1 MKYST
6 PRDYTPDY
14 IADRL
19 QLLDLCTRYAVGVDR
34 KDWELFRSCFTEDAV
49 IDYTATGGPRHRRDD
64 MVVFLSEAMAQFSGT
79 QHFVL
84 NQEVE
89 IEGDTASGRIGFYNP
104 MPLQLEQGKMFYL
117 VGGWYVDDYTRTS
130 EGWKFSARSEELS
143 FDTSKYPLLQNYD
156 PS

>member
-49 IDYTATGGPRHRRDD
+49 IDYTATGGPRHRRDGTVALSD
-64 MVVFLSEAMAQFSGT
+64 RVVILGLAAGDGT
-79 QHFVL
+79 RSQPCLPWSSVSDARHK
-84 NQEVE
+84 
-89 IEGDTASGRIGFYNP
+89 T
-104 MPLQLEQGKMFYL
+104 
-117 VGGWYVDDYTRTS
+117 VG
-130 EGWKFSARSEELS
+130 SAPR
-143 FDTSKYPLLQNYD
+143 PQAVA
-156 PS
+156 